1 MIGQPVITDLDVW
14 RAANLMI
21 KEHGVEAEIEACR
34 MADRLMSW
42 GDNEGQRTWLR
53 IKRAIVELQAG
64 PDGKL
69 H

>member
-1 MIGQPVITDLDVW
+1 MIGRAVITDLDVW

-21 KEHGVEAEIEACR
+21 KEHGVAAEIEACR

-42 GDNEGQRTWLR
+42 GDLEEQRTWPR
-53 IKRAIVELQAG
+53 IRRAIVQLQAG
-64 PDGKL
+64 PDGKP